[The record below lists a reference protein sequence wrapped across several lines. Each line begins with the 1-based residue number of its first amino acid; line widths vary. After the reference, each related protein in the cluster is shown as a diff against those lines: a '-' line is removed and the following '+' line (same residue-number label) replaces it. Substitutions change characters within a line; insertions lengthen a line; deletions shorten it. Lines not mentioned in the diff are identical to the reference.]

1 MNSIAFY
8 YGKEIYRI
16 LNNKIYYTHCQCC
29 GIKTDNEILCL
40 RCSKRKTDKFI
51 KKCKCGKWVELGCKC
66 YYCGRDSITQ
76 CDDNFKIGLDAMEN
90 VNLDDK
96 QRAIKAIVEI
106 TGVKLSEAKAI
117 VDDCYNVIDKNN
129 DDVEDDKMSNKKDNQ
144 TDMVEND
151 NKTIVDLTK
160 QNTCLLCGGDS
171 NGYHFCRSCYY
182 KYHKKDLF
190 VRIINAKELE
200 ILDAAY
206 SGKYKCK
213 DGHIVKSIA
222 EKIID
227 DYLFDNSIA
236 HAYEKA
242 LPIDENPEHDLHPDF
257 CLQNFKN
264 KGDVYIEHWGFENG
278 SRSYDESEK
287 YKLEIYKKRGI
298 TLICTYTD
306 DTQDITASLDRK
318 LEFFECGKI
327 NYLKK

>member
-1 MNSIAFY
+1 MKN
-8 YGKEIYRI
+8 KEES
-16 LNNKIYYTHCQCC
+16 LNY
-29 GIKTDNEILCL
+29 D
-40 RCSKRKTDKFI
+40 
-51 KKCKCGKWVELGCKC
+51 
-66 YYCGRDSITQ
+66 DSS
-76 CDDNFKIGLDAMEN
+76 L
-90 VNLDDK
+90 
-96 QRAIKAIVEI
+96 
-106 TGVKLSEAKAI
+106 
-117 VDDCYNVIDKNN
+117 ID
-129 DDVEDDKMSNKKDNQ
+129 
-144 TDMVEND
+144 
-151 NKTIVDLTK
+151 ITK
-160 QNTCLLCGGDS
+160 QNSCLLCGSDS
-171 NGYHFCRSCYY
+171 NGYHFCKDCYY
-182 KYHKKDLF
+182 KFNKKDIFL
-190 VRIINAKELE
+190 RISNCKGLE
-200 ILDAAY
+200 ILDSAY
-206 SGKYKCK
+206 PGKYKCK

-287 YKLEIYKKRGI
+287 YKLEIYNKRGI